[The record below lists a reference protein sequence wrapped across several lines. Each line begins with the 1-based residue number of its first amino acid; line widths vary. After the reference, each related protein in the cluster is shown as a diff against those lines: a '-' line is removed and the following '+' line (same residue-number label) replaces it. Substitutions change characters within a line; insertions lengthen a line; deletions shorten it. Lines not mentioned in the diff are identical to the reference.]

1 MHHFWGKWFGM
12 PHARFTRPSVL
23 HAANLLARR
32 YSTHAKFDN
41 LMLQFGVENS
51 IRPGYLQAKANDLIR
66 FADAH
71 PDHETPD
78 GREIAAAIVEEA
90 LAAGPGASEDEELNR
105 ALNRDGYVIA
115 ASGNEGLVLQ
125 AMMPPV
131 ADLATASDEIHVL
144 LDKLGMQ
151 TAKGHLDQAIDNH
164 GRGQWAAANA
174 QLRTFLEDMFNE
186 IARRLA
192 PTKASGCSSE
202 NLRQLL
208 AKTSPPFLSS
218 DLGEWSPDGKSFVNG
233 LFKRMHGH
241 GSHPGL
247 SEEDDCT
254 FRLHLVLV
262 AARHYLR
269 RAR

>member
-1 MHHFWGKWFGM
+1 M
-12 PHARFTRPSVL
+12 PHARFTQPSVF

-32 YSTHAKFDN
+32 YQTHAEFDN

-51 IRPGYLQAKANDLIR
+51 INQGSLQHKANDLIR
-66 FADAH
+66 FVDAH

-78 GREIAAAIVEEA
+78 GREIADAIVEEA
-90 LAAGPGASEDEELNR
+90 VAAGHWASEDEKLNR

-115 ASGNEGLVLQ
+115 ESGNEGLVLQ

-131 ADLATASDEIHVL
+131 ADLATASDEVHVL
-144 LDKLGMQ
+144 LGALGMQ

-164 GRGQWAAANA
+164 GRGHWAAANA
-174 QLRTFLEDMFNE
+174 QLRSFVEDMFNE
-186 IARRLA
+186 IARSLA
-192 PTKASGCSSE
+192 PTEARGRNSE
-202 NLRQLL
+202 SLRQLL
-208 AKTSPPFLSS
+208 AQISPPFLSS
-218 DLGEWSPDGKSFVNG
+218 DLGEWSPDGKNFVNG

-269 RAR
+269 RTRQRISTLSR